1 MRYSPFVGIDGKSE
15 LLVSPD
21 VVKRRTT
28 KLAEQIHRKAD
39 YFKHNTILSPI
50 GDDFRFVLHY
60 IALGVSDIYIYVYD
74 VK

>member
-1 MRYSPFVGIDGKSE
+1 MIAFFSCREFDFSPPEARYSPFVGIDGKSE
-15 LLVSPD
+15 LLLSPD

-50 GDDFRFVLHY
+50 GDDFRFVLHT
-60 IALGVSDIYIYVYD
+60 
-74 VK
+74 